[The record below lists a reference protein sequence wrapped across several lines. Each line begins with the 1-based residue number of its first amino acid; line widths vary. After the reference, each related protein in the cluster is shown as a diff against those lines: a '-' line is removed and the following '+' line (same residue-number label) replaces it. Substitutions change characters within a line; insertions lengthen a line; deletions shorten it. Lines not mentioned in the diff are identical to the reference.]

1 MLKTMPNKGEVKRL
15 LTVRRTRMKNKER
28 EKVAEEEGERGD
40 EEGGE
45 EEMIRKGNAK
55 TWNQP
60 RLSRCRQT
68 GQEERE
74 GGLEQEDTRG
84 GRSEEKRRRKT
95 TTEKKR
101 LEGSPRQGPLLRKGI

>member
-1 MLKTMPNKGEVKRL
+1 MLKTLPNKGEVKRL
-15 LTVRRTRMKNKER
+15 LTVRRTRLKNKER
-28 EKVAEEEGERGD
+28 EKVAE

-68 GQEERE
+68 GQEER
-74 GGLEQEDTRG
+74 GLEQEYTRG
-84 GRSEEKRRRKT
+84 GRRREEERQRLRRR
-95 TTEKKR
+95 EKKR
-101 LEGSPRQGPLLRKGI
+101 LEGSPRQGPLLRIGI

>member
-1 MLKTMPNKGEVKRL
+1 MPNKGEVKRL

-74 GGLEQEDTRG
+74 GGHKRREERG
-84 GRSEEKRRRKT
+84 EEK
-95 TTEKKR
+95 KKDND
-101 LEGSPRQGPLLRKGI
+101 